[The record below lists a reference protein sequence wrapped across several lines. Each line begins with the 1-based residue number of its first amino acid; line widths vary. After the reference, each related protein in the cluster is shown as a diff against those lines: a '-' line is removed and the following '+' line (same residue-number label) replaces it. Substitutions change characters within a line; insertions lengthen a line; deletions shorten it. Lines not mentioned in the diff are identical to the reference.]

1 MVFKMLGIELANRRT
16 HFAGR
21 PRQMFLTQSHVL
33 ARHVAGYYTQLLRAA
48 EFQHMNTHQMLPAED
63 LLDFDEDND
72 ERGDLPEK
80 FSDLEDKHFPLFA
93 TFDQASVARN
103 YLLLASL
110 MLQMK
115 DSSYAGKR
123 SWHRIL
129 KKGGYTAKKTGG
141 CADENFWCR

>member
-1 MVFKMLGIELANRRT
+1 MIFKMLGIELANRRT
-16 HFAGR
+16 HFANR

-33 ARHVAGYYTQLLRAA
+33 ARRVAEYYTQLLHAT
-48 EFQHMNTHQMLPAED
+48 EFQHVNTHQTLPAEED
-63 LLDFDEDND
+63 LLDFDEDDD
-72 ERGDLPEK
+72 ERDDLPAK

-93 TFDQASVARN
+93 TFDQASVTCN

-115 DSSYAGKR
+115 DSSYAGNR

-129 KKGGYTAKKTGG
+129 KKGGYTAEKVGG
-141 CADENFWCR
+141 YADRNL